1 MSPPEDLATP
11 WWEQCLSLTQNYLG
25 SDHPDLVT
33 KLQTLAWSYYAQERY
48 TEAEPLS
55 MQALD
60 ICEQKLGADHPL
72 TLATRKN
79 LETLHMTL
87 KK

>member
-1 MSPPEDLATP
+1 
-11 WWEQCLSLTQNYLG
+11 
-25 SDHPDLVT
+25 
-33 KLQTLAWSYYAQERY
+33 
-48 TEAEPLS
+48 
-55 MQALD
+55 MQALK
-60 ICEQKLGADHPL
+60 ICEQKLGVDHPL